1 MLSARFDDPF
11 VSVGDH
17 VTARLRMAVRS
28 QVRSTL
34 QRWNGSAWISVKWV
48 FLTQGTGS
56 YTFTATTRG
65 VVGWRFVIP
74 ATISPAGLPVAGI
87 SSGPFYYKA
96 I

>member
-1 MLSARFDDPF
+1 M
-11 VSVGDH
+11 
-17 VTARLRMAVRS
+17 
-28 QVRSTL
+28 
-34 QRWNGSAWISVKWV
+34 NVKWV
-48 FLTQGTGS
+48 YLTQGTGS

-74 ATISPAGLPVAGI
+74 ASISPAGLPVAGL